1 MFTGSGGEGF
11 SKTNPFKSYIRQS
24 SPRIQFERF
33 GPRSLSIARNE
44 VTEAA
49 STNPVTAAKTAIA
62 TELKPELNDF
72 QSLVTG
78 YGRAIIKSA
87 MDHEPEDSDMLKQDI
102 MAAKEKII
110 VKHQTI
116 ENKLETAEAEIR
128 VLRSS
133 VFDLRLEKATSGI
146 TQRLDGC
153 RIERLERQLKD
164 QAEEYMKCMDLLTE
178 ETATR
183 KVLEVESAKWE
194 RDKKRKR
201 ESVAAIWED
210 AESVKLE

>member
-1 MFTGSGGEGF
+1 
-11 SKTNPFKSYIRQS
+11 
-24 SPRIQFERF
+24 
-33 GPRSLSIARNE
+33 
-44 VTEAA
+44 
-49 STNPVTAAKTAIA
+49 
-62 TELKPELNDF
+62 
-72 QSLVTG
+72 
-78 YGRAIIKSA
+78 
-87 MDHEPEDSDMLKQDI
+87 MLKQDI

-116 ENKLETAEAEIR
+116 ESKLETAEAEIR

-153 RIERLERQLKD
+153 RIERLEEQLKD

-178 ETATR
+178 EIATR
-183 KVLEVESAKWE
+183 KALEVESAKWE

-210 AESVKLE
+210 AESIKLE